1 MKISHRVHPHQTLQP
16 RLPQSTTGAAHF
28 LAIPVRTRGARFTAR
43 RDPVRQLSHPGP
55 GVYLVDMDSHGGAA
69 TFLTMTGYEQ
79 VRGVAAAIAS
89 DTESAAP
96 APAAA
101 EPAPVMLGRLPIG
114 PSGRS

>member
-28 LAIPVRTRGARFTAR
+28 LAIPVRTRGARFTAHR
-43 RDPVRQLSHPGP
+43 VPVRQLSHPGP
-55 GVYLVDMDSHGGAA
+55 GVYLVYMDSHDGAA
-69 TFLTMTGYEQ
+69 TFLTITGYDA
-79 VRGVAAAIAS
+79 VGRLAAAIAR
-89 DTESAAP
+89 DTQCASP

-101 EPAPVMLGRLPIG
+101 EPAPVMLGRLAIG